1 MKKLTVILVLLCTLL
16 LLSGCVTAKKAN
28 ELVDERLQV
37 LYPDIDFE
45 VLNSRTITLAEK
57 QAEIEEAVT
66 LANRNINSALDEG
79 ISRIDLKA
87 TETEQNIIS
96 VSERTEQFIESI
108 SQQAQQSIKEKTDS
122 AERSLHTITIGATE
136 ELNKSLASV
145 KQQLNTTVSGSVS
158 TVTKKVDESV
168 AAVNKAV
175 SDAQTTMQTT
185 VSGSISTVT
194 KKAEESVAQVT
205 EATTEAQ
212 QSMKTLLADSMS
224 LLNDRLTSGEQ
235 TMHTLVTGSVIEIE
249 NARLKAQQNINTLIS
264 GGLEQIRTASK
275 LEVEAI
281 TAIEDALKAEL
292 SAAKQSTMTE
302 ISGHR
307 AQASDAY
314 KAYEE
319 KVQTAFT
326 EIDVMKKNTETFL
339 KGLEVQYKDFILGLI
354 KNEGQA
360 LYDDIMAEKDVAI
373 TSIQT
378 HQKATEQKID
388 ATESYMS
395 GLKVEFQKH
404 VEEQVAIIEEL
415 KTGIQEDLATYRSSV
430 DTISHGT
437 IQRINES
444 ADNLNSKFTS
454 LEKQYESLV
463 IFLQGL
469 SKLQ

>member
-45 VLNSRTITLAEK
+45 VLNSRTISLAEK

-66 LANRNINSALDEG
+66 LANQNINSALDEG

-87 TETEQNIIS
+87 TETEQNITSI
-96 VSERTEQFIESI
+96 SERTEQFIESV

-185 VSGSISTVT
+185 VSGSVSTVA

-235 TMHTLVTGSVIEIE
+235 TMHTLVTGSVTEIE

-275 LEVEAI
+275 LEAEAI
-281 TAIEDALKAEL
+281 AAIEDALKAEL
-292 SAAKQSTMTE
+292 SAAKQSTLTE

-430 DTISHGT
+430 DTMSHGT
-437 IQRINES
+437 IQRINET

-469 SKLQ
+469 SKLH

>member
-235 TMHTLVTGSVIEIE
+235 TMHTLVTGSITEIE

-430 DTISHGT
+430 DTMSHGT
-437 IQRINES
+437 IQRINET

>member
-96 VSERTEQFIESI
+96 VSERTEQFIESV

-235 TMHTLVTGSVIEIE
+235 TMHTLVTGSITEIE

-430 DTISHGT
+430 DTMSHGT
-437 IQRINES
+437 IQRINET

>member
-235 TMHTLVTGSVIEIE
+235 TMHTLVTGSVTEIE

-430 DTISHGT
+430 DTMSHGT
-437 IQRINES
+437 IQRINET

>member
-79 ISRIDLKA
+79 ISRIDSKA

-96 VSERTEQFIESI
+96 VSERTEQFIESV

-235 TMHTLVTGSVIEIE
+235 TMHTLVTGSVTEIE

-415 KTGIQEDLATYRSSV
+415 KTGIQEDYATYRSSV
-430 DTISHGT
+430 DTMSHGT
-437 IQRINES
+437 IQRINET

-463 IFLQGL
+463 TFLQGL

>member
-96 VSERTEQFIESI
+96 VSERTEQFIESV

-235 TMHTLVTGSVIEIE
+235 TMHTLVTGSVTEIE

-430 DTISHGT
+430 DTMSHGT
-437 IQRINES
+437 IQRINET

>member
-96 VSERTEQFIESI
+96 VSERTEQFIESV

-235 TMHTLVTGSVIEIE
+235 TMHTLVTGSVTEIE

-404 VEEQVAIIEEL
+404 VDEQVAIIEEL

-430 DTISHGT
+430 DTMSHGT
-437 IQRINES
+437 IQRINET

>member
-96 VSERTEQFIESI
+96 VSERTEQFIESV

-185 VSGSISTVT
+185 VSGSISTVA

-235 TMHTLVTGSVIEIE
+235 TMHTVVTGSVTEIE

-430 DTISHGT
+430 DTMSHGT
-437 IQRINES
+437 IQRINET

>member
-235 TMHTLVTGSVIEIE
+235 TMHTLVTGSVTEIE

-292 SAAKQSTMTE
+292 SAAKQSAMTE

-430 DTISHGT
+430 DTMSHGT
-437 IQRINES
+437 IQRINET

>member
-1 MKKLTVILVLLCTLL
+1 MN
-16 LLSGCVTAKKAN
+16 KA
-28 ELVDERLQV
+28 
-37 LYPDIDFE
+37 
-45 VLNSRTITLAEK
+45 
-57 QAEIEEAVT
+57 
-66 LANRNINSALDEG
+66 
-79 ISRIDLKA
+79 
-87 TETEQNIIS
+87 
-96 VSERTEQFIESI
+96 VSD
-108 SQQAQQSIKEKTDS
+108 AQTTMQ
-122 AERSLHTITIGATE
+122 
-136 ELNKSLASV
+136 
-145 KQQLNTTVSGSVS
+145 TTVSGSVS

-235 TMHTLVTGSVIEIE
+235 TMHTLVTGSVTEIE

-430 DTISHGT
+430 DTMSHGT
-437 IQRINES
+437 IQRINET

>member
-430 DTISHGT
+430 DTMSHGT
-437 IQRINES
+437 IQRINET

>member
-96 VSERTEQFIESI
+96 VSERTEQFIESV

-430 DTISHGT
+430 DTMSHGT
-437 IQRINES
+437 IQRINET